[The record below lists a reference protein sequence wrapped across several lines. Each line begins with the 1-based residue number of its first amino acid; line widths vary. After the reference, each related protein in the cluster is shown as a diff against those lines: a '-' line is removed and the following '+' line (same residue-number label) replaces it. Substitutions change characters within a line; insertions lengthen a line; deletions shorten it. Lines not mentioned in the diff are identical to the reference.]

1 MTRYRLPARL
11 LHWIMAVLVLA
22 MIPAGLVMVQQG
34 IARPLQDAL
43 FLFHKNTG
51 VLLLGLVALR
61 LVWRWRNPPP
71 PLPATL
77 PPAQARI
84 AGLTH
89 WAIYAALIALPV
101 LGYIRVRAGG
111 FPIETLDALGLPPLV
126 PRSEPLA
133 ELAKSLH
140 ALAGFALAGLVLMHM
155 GAAAY
160 HGLIRRDGIFSRMWP
175 PFGAGRDN

>member
-1 MTRYRLPARL
+1 MNRIFAITFTVL
-11 LHWIMAVLVLA
+11 LA
-22 MIPAGLVMVQQG
+22 AGLTSSAQRGDRNGQKQ
-34 IARPLQDAL
+34 PE
-43 FLFHKNTG
+43 
-51 VLLLGLVALR
+51 
-61 LVWRWRNPPP
+61 VWRTMDVPPAP
-71 PLPATL
+71 TL

-133 ELAKSLH
+133 NLAKSLH